1 MVSQE
6 SSMEPN
12 SSSVHPFIFPNTIA
26 NRNNF
31 GEHDYP
37 VLHSNRIDR
46 NPLPQSQGMLPS
58 IQSLERR
65 FSRSVELLQPPS
77 LSEDSQ
83 NCTRR
88 NFVNPLEASNETDYQ
103 RQRLS
108 LSLGSHPP
116 FHVLVQSHASHAQHL
131 RDNDSFTS
139 NANASTSISQNQSC
153 STSYEIFAAVIG
165 NSKFL
170 NPAQSLL
177 EEGVS
182 VGGKSI
188 DLSSDKSIVQRI
200 RNAHGRGAPGVS
212 AQLQAELC
220 SDRFSPDTQ
229 TRITKLVFLLDE
241 LESKYERYY
250 HQMEELVS
258 SFEVVAGLGAAKSY
272 TALALQAMSRH
283 FCSLREAIITHIRL
297 AKGQSSQDLPRP
309 HSGLS
314 QLSLFDQGT
323 RRNGASLQELEM
335 IRNQRQSWRPTRGLP
350 ETSVGILRAWLFE
363 HFLHP
368 YPNDSEKLMLASQA
382 GLTKNQ
388 VSNWF
393 INARV
398 RLWKPMIEEMYTD
411 ELAESSMDSN
421 QSESSSTTAKSASDH
436 TGK

>member
-1 MVSQE
+1 
-6 SSMEPN
+6 
-12 SSSVHPFIFPNTIA
+12 
-26 NRNNF
+26 
-31 GEHDYP
+31 
-37 VLHSNRIDR
+37 
-46 NPLPQSQGMLPS
+46 
-58 IQSLERR
+58 
-65 FSRSVELLQPPS
+65 
-77 LSEDSQ
+77 
-83 NCTRR
+83 
-88 NFVNPLEASNETDYQ
+88 
-103 RQRLS
+103 
-108 LSLGSHPP
+108 
-116 FHVLVQSHASHAQHL
+116 
-131 RDNDSFTS
+131 
-139 NANASTSISQNQSC
+139 
-153 STSYEIFAAVIG
+153 
-165 NSKFL
+165 
-170 NPAQSLL
+170 
-177 EEGVS
+177 
-182 VGGKSI
+182 
-188 DLSSDKSIVQRI
+188 
-200 RNAHGRGAPGVS
+200 
-212 AQLQAELC
+212 
-220 SDRFSPDTQ
+220 
-229 TRITKLVFLLDE
+229 

-258 SFEVVAGLGAAKSY
+258 SFEVAAGLGSAKSY

-283 FCSLREAIITHIRL
+283 FCSLREAIVTHIRL
-297 AKGQSSQDLPRP
+297 AKGQSSQDLRRP

-363 HFLHP
+363 HFLHRTRN